1 MPGDNEKKKDAI
13 IEIIREN
20 TLKNSNLIT
29 EE

>member
-13 IEIIREN
+13 IEIMR
-20 TLKNSNLIT
+20 NSTKDAHKILT

>member
-13 IEIIREN
+13 IELMRDHSQRHMKM
-20 TLKNSNLIT
+20 LS